1 MPGVRTE
8 GWRMTS
14 SKVDRAWWTMSGLST
29 LSTRRR
35 ATEVSYIVRGGR
47 LHQEV
52 AARPRSAPDA
62 PPKHPRDAPEA
73 ATELLPSEM
82 RSAMCPV
89 MRLAMRPAMRAS
101 KSTSIFILES
111 DSPGPKSPKKSEN
124 FEKQIWKICLLR
136 AY

>member
-35 ATEVSYIVRGGR
+35 ATEESYIVRGGGR

-52 AARPRSAPDA
+52 AARPRSAHDT

-101 KSTSIFILES
+101 KSTSIFI
-111 DSPGPKSPKKSEN
+111 
-124 FEKQIWKICLLR
+124 
-136 AY
+136 